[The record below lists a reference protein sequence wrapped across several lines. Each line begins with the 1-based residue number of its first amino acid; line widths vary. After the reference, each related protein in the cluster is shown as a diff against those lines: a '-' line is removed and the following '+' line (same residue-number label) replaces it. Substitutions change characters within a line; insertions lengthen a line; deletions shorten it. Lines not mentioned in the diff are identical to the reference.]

1 MKNNWDKSMED
12 LWINSTIEKQIEI
25 INLSNKLS
33 DEDSL
38 VMMQSKNEILSLEEL
53 EIRLR
58 NLIEK
63 QKIVEANLNIEELN
77 LMQKNKEK
85 S

>member
-38 VMMQSKNEILSLEEL
+38 IMMKSKNEILSLEEL
-53 EIRLR
+53 DIRLR